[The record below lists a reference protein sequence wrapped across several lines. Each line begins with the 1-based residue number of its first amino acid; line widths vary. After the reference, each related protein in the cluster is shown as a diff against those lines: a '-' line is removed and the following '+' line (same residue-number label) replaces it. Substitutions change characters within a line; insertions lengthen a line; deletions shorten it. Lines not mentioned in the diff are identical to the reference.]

1 MSLSEAQPSFAYPAL
16 QLHVA
21 GEVLGASGRDSEA
34 VIDPATERIIARLPL
49 ASQADLD
56 RALEAADRGFAV
68 WRLKSAEER
77 GHVLRKAAQWLQ
89 ARADAVARVITIE
102 EGKTLA
108 ESAIEV
114 RMAVECLEW
123 YAEEGRRAYGR
134 VMVRGAG
141 QRTLTVKEP
150 VGPVAAFAPWNFPL
164 CNPARKIG
172 AALAAGCSIV
182 MKPPEETP
190 GSALLLAQ
198 ALGESG
204 LPPGVLNMVFG
215 VPDLVSRH
223 LLASPVIRK
232 LTFTGS
238 TVVGKHL
245 SKLASERGIR
255 TTMELGG
262 HAPALVFDDADL
274 ELALTLMV
282 RSKFRN
288 AGQVCVA
295 PTRFYVQEGIHDRF
309 VAAFVERA
317 GALKVGNGLE
327 AGVDMGP
334 MAHARRIPAVQEM
347 VDDAVRRGARLHTG
361 GTRSQGPGYFYPPT
375 VVSDVPHDALAM
387 NQEPFGPLALIS
399 SFKSIDDAISQAN
412 RLPFGLA
419 AYAFTE
425 SGRTALR
432 VGNEIQAGM
441 VGLNTIAIG
450 SVDAPFGGIRD
461 SGHGA
466 ENGIEGLEA
475 CLVTKQISQ
484 G

>member
-1 MSLSEAQPSFAYPAL
+1 MSPSEAQPSFAYPAL

-34 VIDPATERIIARLPL
+34 VIDPASERVIAHLPL

-68 WRLKSAEER
+68 WRGKSANER

-89 ARADAVARVITIE
+89 ARTDAIARVITIE

-108 ESAIEV
+108 ESAVEV

-141 QRTLTVKEP
+141 QRTITVKEP

-223 LLASPVIRK
+223 LLAAPVIRK

-238 TVVGKHL
+238 TAVGKHL
-245 SKLASERGIR
+245 SKLACERGIR

-262 HAPALVFDDADL
+262 HAPVLVFDDADL
-274 ELALTLMV
+274 
-282 RSKFRN
+282 
-288 AGQVCVA
+288 
-295 PTRFYVQEGIHDRF
+295 QEGIYDRF

-317 GALKVGNGLE
+317 VALKVGNGLD

-361 GTRSQGPGYFYPPT
+361 GTRGQGPGYYYLPT
-375 VVSDVPHDALAM
+375 VMSDVPHDALAM